1 MVHAY
6 ISNEMSHKS
15 HDKARQFI
23 LQSTLSLQYVLN
35 MECLESNTHQMSN
48 LCLEGWQNGNWSI
61 TENCFPQDIDA
72 SITIFAGTWCSINSA
87 IGFSGNLLTLL
98 AIPYAAKK
106 RKWDMAKNFTQK
118 SYGLKLLHHFL
129 GLIYTKYQDQTLFSS

>member
-1 MVHAY
+1 MVHAF

-15 HDKARQFI
+15 HDKACQI
-23 LQSTLSLQYVLN
+23 IHQSTLSLQYVLN
-35 MECLESNTHQMSN
+35 MECLESNTHQMSK

-72 SITIFAGTWCSINSA
+72 SITIFAGVWCSINSA

-106 RKWDMAKNFTQK
+106 RKWDMATTF
-118 SYGLKLLHHFL
+118 
-129 GLIYTKYQDQTLFSS
+129 I